1 MARPGDFGMNALGE
15 ALEAAGASPAAA
27 CAAADEV
34 AAHLGGT
41 VRRIEVRLK
50 RIAARLTAQ
59 IWMVGAQIVMSLV
72 VIAELFGAGRP

>member
-1 MARPGDFGMNALGE
+1 MARPGDFGMNALRE

-41 VRRIEVRLK
+41 VRRIEVRLE
-50 RIAARLTAQ
+50 RIAAKLTAQ